1 MEKRQQ
7 KNTVVL
13 KYDKRRY
20 DGGSEIEMIR
30 SIERKNR
37 NEQLAQSYHA
47 SGLTSTEVSPSGNAL
62 ETAGDVPQNAGQPTS
77 ARHDAASSKIVTT
90 SVMETILMGP
100 LEVVVG
106 MVGMLTAGL
115 AVATF
120 RQAGNTEMTAQSQQV
135 MRDCYKTFL
144 KGLWDC
150 FTTPVRVF
158 QAKRQKV

>member
-20 DGGSEIEMIR
+20 DGGSEIEVIR

-47 SGLTSTEVSPSGNAL
+47 SGLTPTEMSPGRHAL
-62 ETAGDVPQNAGQPTS
+62 ETSGDLPVDASQPNLV
-77 ARHDAASSKIVTT
+77 RHDAASSRIVTT

-100 LEVVVG
+100 LEVTVG
-106 MVGMLTAGL
+106 IVGMLTAGL

-120 RQAGNTEMTAQSQQV
+120 RQAGNTEMVAQSQQV

-150 FTTPVRVF
+150 LTTPVRVF
-158 QAKRQKV
+158 RAKRQKR